1 MAGFAAIEIAQKVS
15 YTWRTMNE
23 NWDEHFQSKEKV
35 AEKVGEK
42 VGRKNKKKSSN
53 GRSANKG

>member
-23 NWDEHFQSKEKV
+23 SWDEHFQIKEKV
-35 AEKVGEK
+35 VPEK
-42 VGRKNKKKSSN
+42 VGRKIKKKSSN
-53 GRSANKG
+53 GRSVNKG